1 MFYLGPIWH
10 ISSSKFHLQIWSLY
24 TKIKNLDTLFFVLNR
39 KKMNPTIQVYPQ
51 LHKFV
56 ELEIPSTKSST
67 DFLELGSA
75 KQGLSVFDCEISPAY
90 LSYSQSVACL
100 YNSFPVIPHL
110 FCILLLDIFSQFHF
124 FFPLKFCFDVAST
137 CFKSCFVLY
146 LFLILWMLQML
157 YLQYSFSRVL
167 NC

>member
-1 MFYLGPIWH
+1 
-10 ISSSKFHLQIWSLY
+10 
-24 TKIKNLDTLFFVLNR
+24 
-39 KKMNPTIQVYPQ
+39 MNPTIQVYPQ

-137 CFKSCFVLY
+137 CFKSCFLLY
-146 LFLILWMLQML
+146 LHVSNLVLSCICSLFFGCCR
-157 YLQYSFSRVL
+157 SFTCSIVSVG
-167 NC
+167 C